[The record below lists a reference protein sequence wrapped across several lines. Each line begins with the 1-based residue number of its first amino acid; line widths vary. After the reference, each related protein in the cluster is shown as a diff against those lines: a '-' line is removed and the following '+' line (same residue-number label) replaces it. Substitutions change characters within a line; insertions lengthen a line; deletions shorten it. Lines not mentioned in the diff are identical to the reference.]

1 MSYAQRLRRIVEYR
15 AVLWTLVKRDLRI
28 RYARSVLGYLWTLI
42 DPLSMI
48 LVYWFVFGKIYQIG
62 NSRSQELR
70 SDGIPFVLFMVAG
83 VLAWN
88 WFSNSVNETAR
99 ALYAERLLVRSTNLP
114 RELWVIRVVLAK
126 GIEHLL
132 SLPILILFILYFAY
146 VEHAVIL
153 NWKLVLWIPAL
164 LIELILLI
172 GVGLVMA
179 PVTALVDDFVRI
191 VRIVL
196 RIGFYM
202 TPIVYSLAFL
212 RAKGV
217 GTPATATSAAKAPD
231 AVLGIMGH
239 VLEYNP
245 LSGIIDLYHQGIIA
259 RESLQWHLWI
269 IAAVISVL
277 WLVFGM
283 WVFRKL
289 EKPILKEI

>member
-1 MSYAQRLRRIVEYR
+1 MSYAQRIRRIVEYR

-42 DPLSMI
+42 DPLSMT
-48 LVYWFVFGKIYQIG
+48 LVYWFVFGVIYQIG
-62 NSRSQELR
+62 NSTKAEGRSE
-70 SDGIPFVLFMVAG
+70 GIPFVLFMVGG

-114 RELWVIRVVLAK
+114 RELWVIRVVLSK

-132 SLPILILFILYFAY
+132 SLPILIVFILYFRY
-146 VEHAVIL
+146 VDHAVVL

-164 LIELILLI
+164 LIELILCI

-179 PVTALVDDFVRI
+179 PVTALVEDFVRI

-196 RIGFYM
+196 RIGFYF
-202 TPIVYSLAFL
+202 TPIVYSLAYLQARGDSNSSLKIVARLLEFN
-212 RAKGV
+212 
-217 GTPATATSAAKAPD
+217 PMSA
-231 AVLGIMGH
+231 IC
-239 VLEYNP
+239 
-245 LSGIIDLYHQGIIA
+245 DLYREGLLV
-259 RESLQWHLWI
+259 RESPPYYLWLI
-269 IAAVISVL
+269 GTVISVA
-277 WLVFGM
+277 WLILGM